1 MNNGIS
7 SQSNLG
13 TPLKPIV
20 LNASLQKPKP
30 KTVTMSKK
38 GKKNTTNFIMSGPI
52 ARWGPIKFE
61 DFVGILKNYDILIK
75 EGDDLERAGASFNPT
90 FGTITQNHIYEDGVS
105 KLLRVSFVSEEDAT
119 TSIKIVIQRAFNQF
133 SAVVKNRKKNKDG
146 NKVVS
151 VGYDC
156 TRAIY
161 KKGDKAKTG
170 KCEKCH
176 WKAVLKPMEDGSFQF
191 TSIGTL
197 ESHVPKCLEGC
208 SNNITPLLDHLSK
221 MLDDHGKDLRDFEMF
236 NETFSRKTNYT
247 IPKNRVCRHINH
259 KKWKAAQ
266 IADKEKYID
275 IYNPSEGN
283 LNSVSTEDKVSMVA
297 PFSSIEETNEF
308 GCGCGIPEEDN
319 FMGFCEAPEEQTIYA
334 IPVPPKKALCTSIGK
349 TPSSIYGIYGI
360 TEEEKPFP

>member
-1 MNNGIS
+1 MNSSIPTQGGLGI
-7 SQSNLG
+7 
-13 TPLKPIV
+13 PLQPT
-20 LNASLQKPKP
+20 LFNTGFQKPES
-30 KTVTMSKK
+30 KTATLSKK
-38 GKKNTTNFIMSGPI
+38 GKKNTTNFVMSGPI
-52 ARWGPIKFE
+52 TRWGPINFE
-61 DFVGILKNYDILIK
+61 DFVGILKNYDILVK
-75 EGDDLERAGASFNPT
+75 EGDDLERAGTSFNPT

-105 KLLRVSFVSEEDAT
+105 KLLGVSFASEEDAT

-146 NKVVS
+146 SKVVS

-161 KKGDKAKTG
+161 KKGDKAKTE

-176 WKAVLKPMEDGSFQF
+176 WKAVLKHMEDGSFQF

-197 ESHVPKCLEGC
+197 DSHVPKCLEGC

-221 MLDDHGKDLRDFEMF
+221 MLEDNDKDLRAFRMF

-266 IADKEKYID
+266 IADEEKYID

-283 LNSVSTEDKVSMVA
+283 LNSVSTEDKVFMDA
-297 PFSSIEETNEF
+297 PFPSNEEIDEF
-308 GCGCGIPEEDN
+308 GCGCGISEEDN

-334 IPVPPKKALCTSIGK
+334 IPVPPEKAPCTSIGQ
-349 TPSSIYGIYGI
+349 TPSNIYGIYGI
-360 TEEEKPFP
+360 TEEEKPSP